1 MQRTRIPVKNE
12 SNNIGVV
19 IVAAGASQRM
29 AGINKL
35 FAPLVGRP
43 LLAWSVDTCQ
53 EYPLIRQIVLVL
65 SDDGLARGQKLK
77 KTRGWSKV
85 TLCAG
90 GARRQDS
97 VREGL
102 KRISDCDLVMIH
114 DGARPFLTKDLIEN
128 GLKVVAKTGAA
139 VAAVTVKDTIKLA
152 DKRKIIKQT
161 LKRDRLW
168 AVQTPQIFSFNV
180 ITRAY
185 ENLSAEVTDDATAV
199 EDLGYKIQVYMGD
212 YRNIKVTTI
221 EDLELARTIA
231 NKWKEDN

>member
-1 MQRTRIPVKNE
+1 MQKPIIPVKNE
-12 SNNIGVV
+12 SNDIGAL

-35 FAPLVGRP
+35 FAPLMGKP

-53 EYPLIRQIVLVL
+53 RCRWIRQIVLVL

-77 KTRGWSKV
+77 KARGWSKV
-85 TLCAG
+85 ILCPG

-102 KRISDCDLVMIH
+102 KQICDCDLIMIH
-114 DGARPFLTKDLIEN
+114 DGARPFLTTDLIED
-128 GLKVVAKTGAA
+128 GLKVVAETGAA
-139 VAAVTVKDTIKLA
+139 VAAVTVKDTIKFA
-152 DKRKIIKQT
+152 DNRKMIKQT

-168 AVQTPQIFSFNV
+168 AAQTPQIFSYNV

-185 ENLSAEVTDDATAV
+185 ENLPAEITDDATAV
-199 EDLGYKIQVYMGD
+199 ENLGYKIQVYMGD

-221 EDLELARTIA
+221 EDLELARIIA
-231 NKWKEDN
+231 KKWKENN